1 MNKRHLLSIVL
12 VLAMI
17 MMLFTGCS
25 PDKKGAV
32 EDAEPAPEDQVTE
45 TYEEPDTENPEES
58 ANESPEEQ
66 SADGEESPVDAET
79 EPVYEDPAL
88 LENDG
93 ELSVVV
99 PDDQGFGGF

>member
-1 MNKRHLLSIVL
+1 MNKRRFLSMAL
-12 VLAMI
+12 VLALVV
-17 MMLFTGCS
+17 MLFAGCS

-32 EDAEPAPEDQVTE
+32 EDAEPVPQEQVAEDPETPAAE
-45 TYEEPDTENPEES
+45 TNEDP
-58 ANESPEEQ
+58 AVESPEEQ
-66 SADGEESPVDAET
+66 PVDGEEAPVDAES